1 MHTSALTTIKCF
13 RKHKLHFFCVCL
25 SSIQKN
31 IHLRKNVEMFLK
43 KCILIKENLIPILFF
58 FPKLQGKI
66 VQNKLQQV
74 LTKHTFL
81 KSEICRGSLYLTY
94 KPTKDKFHICDSSY

>member
-43 KCILIKENLIPILFF
+43 KCILIKENLIPILLFF
-58 FPKLQGKI
+58 EKLEGKI
-66 VQNKLQQV
+66 VQVKLQQI
-74 LTKHTFL
+74 LMEHIFL
-81 KSEICRGSLYLTY
+81 KSEICRVSL
-94 KPTKDKFHICDSSY
+94 